1 MLGHVKELVVV
12 LGLAVAMFALARP
25 ICLNFMFPEDFRR
38 RRNSWLLLTI
48 VAFLSPSFWIYII
61 VAAFVLAWNAR
72 RDSNPASIYLLAYSI
87 IPPIYLY
94 VPVVAIN
101 QLFPMT
107 EARLLALVLLLPLAL
122 RLLSRNNGTL
132 ASKWTGFDLMVVMY
146 VLLQIVISAPYDST
160 TTTMRQAFLL
170 SIDILVV
177 FYVFSR
183 ALARREA
190 LVDAMAVFVL
200 VSSVY
205 AAIGIFESFKGW
217 LLYEQLGPAWGAGHP
232 DFSFLMRGDSLRA
245 QASAGHS
252 LTFGYTLTIALGF
265 WLHLRR
271 FVDSKW
277 ARWLGTLLL
286 CVGIF
291 VSHSRGPWLAA
302 VLVYFAYLVLSPAG
316 ASGFIKGTTGMLVIF
331 GALAVTPFGG
341 RIIDILPFIG
351 SADQGTIAFR
361 QQLAEE
367 SWRLIQQN
375 PFFGDPFVLSQME
388 DLRQG
393 QGFVDMMNA
402 YAAIALLTGLTGLA
416 LVMGFLVGP
425 AVRGFRALKAI
436 RASDPDF
443 SSLGAALV
451 ACMIA
456 SLFFMATASIDWIE
470 YVLAAMLCAYA
481 SAVRSEY
488 FEAPSYEGHQTPI
501 TAAAVGKG
509 RTFGRPLRAPSSSI
523 NRVIRNRP

>member
-1 MLGHVKELVVV
+1 LVV
-12 LGLAVAMFALARP
+12 
-25 ICLNFMFPEDFRR
+25 
-38 RRNSWLLLTI
+38 S
-48 VAFLSPSFWIYII
+48 
-61 VAAFVLAWNAR
+61 
-72 RDSNPASIYLLAYSI
+72 YL
-87 IPPIYLY
+87 
-94 VPVVAIN
+94 
-101 QLFPMT
+101 
-107 EARLLALVLLLPLAL
+107 
-122 RLLSRNNGTL
+122 
-132 ASKWTGFDLMVVMY
+132 
-146 VLLQIVISAPYDST
+146 LLQIVVAVPYEST
-160 TTTMRQAFLL
+160 TNTMRRAFLL

-183 ALARREA
+183 ALTRREA

-200 VSSVY
+200 CSSVY
-205 AAIGIFESFKGW
+205 AAIGIFESLKGW

-232 DFSFLMRGDSLRA
+232 DFSFLMRGDNLRA

-271 FVDSKW
+271 FLASKW
-277 ARWLGTLLL
+277 ARWAGTLLL
-286 CVGIF
+286 CLGIF

-316 ASGFIKGTTGMLVIF
+316 ASGLIKGLAGMLVIF
-331 GALAVTPFGG
+331 AVLALTPAGG
-341 RIIDILPFIG
+341 RIIEILPFIG
-351 SADQGTIAFR
+351 SVDQGTIAFR

-367 SWRLIQQN
+367 SWHLIQQN

-416 LVMGFLVGP
+416 LVIGFLVGP
-425 AVRGFRALKAI
+425 AIRSFRALKSI
-436 RASDPDF
+436 RSSDPDL

-481 SAVRSEY
+481 SAVRFEF
-488 FEAPSYEGHQTPI
+488 FEAMPDARRGSPI
-501 TAAAVGKG
+501 TATVVGKQ
-509 RTFGRPLRAPSSSI
+509 RSFVRPLGAPPSSVD
-523 NRVIRNRP
+523 RAVRNRP